1 MRFIIDAQLPRKL
14 AFLFEEAGYNALHTL
29 DLPSQNLTKDK
40 DINQLSMDEKRVVI
54 SKDLDFIE
62 SLLISDKPY
71 KLLAV
76 TTGNIT
82 NKILLELFNQ
92 HLEQIVLHLK
102 ENRLVE
108 ITSETII
115 VHY

>member
-54 SKDLDFIE
+54 SKDLDFRGALYRI
-62 SLLISDKPY
+62 
-71 KLLAV
+71 LAY
-76 TTGNIT
+76 
-82 NKILLELFNQ
+82 F
-92 HLEQIVLHLK
+92 
-102 ENRLVE
+102 R
-108 ITSETII
+108 
-115 VHY
+115 